1 MWILIIRPYNWIIQ
15 EGTKNEKSGVKAY
28 LKTMY
33 VTIEEDEFAEKYA
46 ASEYPQE

>member
-1 MWILIIRPYNWIIQ
+1 MLPATYLLLLH
-15 EGTKNEKSGVKAY
+15 SALKAY

-46 ASEYPQE
+46 EEEGPEEV